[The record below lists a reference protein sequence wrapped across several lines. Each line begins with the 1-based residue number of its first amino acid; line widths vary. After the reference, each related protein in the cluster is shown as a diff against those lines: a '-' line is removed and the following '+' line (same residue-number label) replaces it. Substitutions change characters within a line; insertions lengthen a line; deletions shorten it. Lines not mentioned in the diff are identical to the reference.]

1 MALILNITTTN
12 KSSWNHVECPPFLKR
27 HVVVYIY
34 KKNRRL
40 ESIFRCASTRAWWN
54 PIRQRW
60 HHQSWHRPAGKSSGS
75 LRRSLVQVCSSW
87 NSWGCLQNQGSKKC
101 PKIWIL
107 TGSCYFH
114 SGGDLRHLLIW
125 DTSLCSQVGLL
136 PSWKDGNRSTRPSL
150 SINKWWPNKNNVL
163 WSLSSTIIQKSTKIL
178 QSRSKIE
185 SQNPKMIYI
194 YISIFPKMGFFTNAP
209 FHQGSVVRM
218 GFFCNSSALGPSSN
232 HSKWRSP
239 NITSICIDDW
249 YMIMIA
255 YVLYIYTHPSK
266 FGALKIH
273 WFLA

>member
-194 YISIFPKMGFFTNAP
+194 YIYPFFQRWVSSQMHRFTKALS
-209 FHQGSVVRM
+209 FAWV
-218 GFFCNSSALGPSSN
+218 SSATPLPSVQA
-232 HSKWRSP
+232 RIIP
-239 NITSICIDDW
+239 NDEVQTSLRYALMIDTW
-249 YMIMIA
+249 LWLLMY
-255 YVLYIYTHPSK
+255 YIYTH
-266 FGALKIH
+266 IH
-273 WFLA
+273 PNSGP